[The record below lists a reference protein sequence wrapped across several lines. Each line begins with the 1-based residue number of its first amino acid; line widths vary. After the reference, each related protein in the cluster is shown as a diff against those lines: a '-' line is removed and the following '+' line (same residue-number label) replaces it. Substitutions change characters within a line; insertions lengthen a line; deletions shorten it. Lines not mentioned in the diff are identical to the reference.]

1 MGRSFPRTADGME
14 GQTEEVRYLNSYRT
28 ARSRFPCQ
36 PHMSP
41 SAPPFP
47 ACSSQVLHSYAGV
60 LLHVCT
66 PLILHPASTQG
77 LVVPCGVVMTPPPAL
92 LLGRPVA
99 ASTRRR
105 ERRRGLGPPPET
117 THITLRY
124 SSTYVWQE
132 RGKDGGSGLGMPY
145 SVHMPGTQVSPRET
159 FMAQPTALHPPWILP
174 PSPLFPIPQFPLDQ
188 TKAVSTIGTPSFPL
202 PLVNAHHAHAWPI
215 RLQTPPL
222 PNNLACFIPIA
233 CALPPNASLVSLF

>member
-1 MGRSFPRTADGME
+1 M
-14 GQTEEVRYLNSYRT
+14 LL
-28 ARSRFPCQ
+28 
-36 PHMSP
+36 P
-41 SAPPFP
+41 SATLLRGRTPPCMYASHPPPSKHPGSGGAVRCCDDAPARFAPRP
-47 ACSSQVLHSYAGV
+47 ACRCINQ
-60 LLHVCT
+60 
-66 PLILHPASTQG
+66 
-77 LVVPCGVVMTPPPAL
+77 
-92 LLGRPVA
+92 A
-99 ASTRRR
+99 AREEARTRS
-105 ERRRGLGPPPET
+105 PPET